1 MEPTL
6 TPHATDSYSDA
17 ESALRPLLDG
27 YAQQECSSDELTSG
41 LVAIC
46 TQHPAAT
53 WEALSL
59 LDQYHRR
66 RVLSTELFNEAK
78 RQLNAIAFGDAGAHI
93 TPAGRTYARGAH
105 TKIPRTAKYARPSV
119 HGRTEKSSRTA
130 SLHTAQ
136 QTSSHTSQ
144 HTAALRTSSLKTS
157 SLKTSNLKTSSLKTS
172 ALKDGSPRTESMK
185 PRRTGGDSP
194 MSTSTL
200 DYSQLALPTPEIA
213 DSFLDQEFDL
223 DAERQLEE
231 QRLDALDAET
241 PSETVWTD
249 ESALDARRRAVDPNR
264 TNWVEQEP
272 KPAQAWQPEAPADPP
287 PDVPLQTPY
296 QDTEYEQT
304 EPDQADEDLTAS
316 RTPATRDKTYWPAPT
331 DLQTSARAVPDASM
345 QTSARGNMATSARA
359 APPPAQPSNLT
370 LPRDMRSPTVVPQDV
385 NEDVAEVVPDEAY
398 WDLESIDV
406 AALEPVQ
413 AQQVQLAKSH
423 IQRAGTVLNG
433 RYMLVEPIV
442 SGSISAVF
450 KALDYQRSA
459 LPQAERYVAIK
470 CPQEALQHNPRTATA
485 FQYEYSKAQSISH
498 PNVAKVYDYYA
509 DQEQCFI
516 VMELLQ
522 GESLDL
528 ILERIAPR
536 RLPISRAL
544 TIIREVGNALAHAHE
559 RGVLHG
565 NLYPGNIT
573 VLRNGELRVSDF
585 GQAAAWQPGVVQEMQ
600 PSDDIYNLARIAHE
614 LLCGCGPEYKDIN
627 MRAKDRPHYAKH
639 LSNQQWQALQKGL
652 SDSRLQRTAKV
663 RTWLAELD
671 LSGADIRLPELS
683 VLESES
689 ANSARS
695 KRTALIAVGAA
706 VAAIALL
713 VGGWGLS
720 SLFDSEKRAPVRVES
735 VTTDANRPSDAVDP
749 ATVSSEADRLAGT
762 QTQSDMP
769 TSPSAS
775 AANAA
780 WTDASS
786 SLPAGPAAALP
797 TVSFAI
803 NRYEIP
809 EQTSTARLVIQR
821 SGPADR
827 ELVLRWFAIPDSA
840 IPDRDYVVNDRATVR
855 MPAGQPSAE
864 IYIPIVR
871 SERRDRALSF
881 DVRIGATSEAL
892 PGRMVSTKVVLLPAM
907 SSTPQK

>member
-6 TPHATDSYSDA
+6 TPYATDSYSAA

-27 YAQQECSSDELTSG
+27 YAQQEYSSDELTSG

-105 TKIPRTAKYARPSV
+105 TKIPRTAKFARPSV
-119 HGRTEKSSRTA
+119 HGRTERA
-130 SLHTAQ
+130 SHTEVLHTAQ
-136 QTSSHTSQ
+136 HTSSHTSQ
-144 HTAALRTSSLKTS
+144 HTAALRTSALKTSGLKTS
-157 SLKTSNLKTSSLKTS
+157 SLKTSGLKTSSLPPSSLKTAALRTS
-172 ALKDGSPRTESMK
+172 ALHGEGPKTESMK
-185 PRRTGGDSP
+185 PRRKGGDSP

-200 DYSQLALPTPEIA
+200 DYSQLALPTPEHA
-213 DSFLDQEFDL
+213 DSLLDQEFDIP
-223 DAERQLEE
+223 EE
-231 QRLDALDAET
+231 QIHEEQYDEADET
-241 PSETVWTD
+241 PSQTVWTD
-249 ESALDARRRAVDPNR
+249 ESSAEARRRAADPNR

-272 KPAQAWQPEAPADPP
+272 PPVGGWRAPQVQEQESEPLAEFDDT
-287 PDVPLQTPY
+287 PDAEPSQSP
-296 QDTEYEQT
+296 DT
-304 EPDQADEDLTAS
+304 DRDSDLTAS
-316 RTPATRDKTYWPAPT
+316 RTPAAREQTYWPAPT
-331 DLQTSARAVPDASM
+331 GNPQPSTSFRDP
-345 QTSARGNMATSARA
+345 

-370 LPRDMRSPTVVPQDV
+370 LPRDMRSPDHAPQPVPSL
-385 NEDVAEVVPDEAY
+385 PDEQY
-398 WDLESIDV
+398 WDFESIDV

-459 LPQAERYVAIK
+459 LPEAERYVAIK
-470 CPQEALQHNPRTATA
+470 CPQEALQGDSRTAAA
-485 FQYEYSKAQSISH
+485 FQNEYAKAQSISH
-498 PNVAKVYDYYA
+498 PNIAKVYDCHS
-509 DQEQCFI
+509 DSEQCYM

-536 RLPISRAL
+536 RLPLSRAL

-573 VLRNGELRVSDF
+573 ILRNGEIRVSDF
-585 GQAAAWQPGVVQEMQ
+585 GQAAAWRPAAVQEMQ
-600 PSDDIYNLARIAHE
+600 PADDIYNLARIAHE

-639 LSNQQWQALQKGL
+639 LSNKQWQALQKGL
-652 SDSRLQRTAKV
+652 SDSRLQRTSKV
-663 RTWLAELD
+663 RSWLAELD

-689 ANSARS
+689 ANDERT
-695 KRTALIAVGAA
+695 KRTALIAAGAA
-706 VAAIALL
+706 VAAIAL
-713 VGGWGLS
+713 VMGGWGIK
-720 SLFDSEKRAPVRVES
+720 SLLDSDERP
-735 VTTDANRPSDAVDP
+735 TTPATNSASTTTGELVDP
-749 ATVSSEADRLAGT
+749 ATIISEAERLAPI
-762 QTQSDMP
+762 DEP
-769 TSPSAS
+769 APS
-775 AANAA
+775 AANSA
-780 WTDASS
+780 WESANA
-786 SLPAGPAAALP
+786 SLPAGAAAELP
-797 TVSFAI
+797 TVSFAAS
-803 NRYEIP
+803 RYEIP
-809 EQTSTARLVIQR
+809 EQQSTARLVIQR
-821 SGPADR
+821 NGPADR

-892 PGRMVSTKVVLLPAM
+892 PGRSVSAKVVLMPAM